1 MVSLPLSRRGQ
12 TSAPIYWHS
21 GTAIALG
28 TVNLSNRGCHLE
40 SPYTCS
46 DLVSSPGEVNS
57 MLAI

>member
-1 MVSLPLSRRGQ
+1 MVCLPLSKRGQ

-28 TVNLSNRGCHLE
+28 TVNLSNRDCYLE

-46 DLVSSPGEVNS
+46 DLVHSLGEVNS